1 MDTDFLKDI
10 IPYRCPKCGDSRKF
24 TSLRDLKLHLNAE
37 HAFKV
42 GCVKPRTRTTI
53 FDHKGHNSKKRTA
66 NKENLS
72 RQWSS
77 SYDSRQSLTSSES
90 YEQDLPVIQSY
101 REDARMLERQLESAR
116 EFERNKRSMPSM
128 YRSHSYDPLNSTLD
142 KLNKD
147 VMNSRKNIWQ
157 SSDALYNA
165 EDVINGV
172 EIAAE
177 ERFNNQQNIIQNLV
191 DSLQHKE
198 RLLTSANQNVE
209 KLRSDKEKLM
219 KEVED
224 LFKNADFGNKK
235 LVEELDAKQ
244 QALNAVTNELAY
256 LKQKTTEDLKQK
268 DEKLQEAERCLH
280 QLEHEQKNLENERE
294 NLIEK
299 VQMDSGLLRKTLE
312 MKENQVRKL
321 NTELESIK

>member
-1 MDTDFLKDI
+1 MDTDFLKDV

-24 TSLRDLKLHLNAE
+24 SSLRDLKLHLNAE

-42 GCVKPRTRTTI
+42 GCVKPRTRTNI
-53 FDHKGHNSKKRTA
+53 FDNKVHNSRKRNT

-90 YEQDLPVIQSY
+90 YDQDLPVLQSY

-116 EFERNKRSMPSM
+116 EFERNKRMMQNFS
-128 YRSHSYDPLNSTLD
+128 RSHSYDPLNSTLD

-191 DSLQHKE
+191 DSLQQKE
-198 RLLTSANQNVE
+198 RQLATANENVE
-209 KLRSDKEKLM
+209 KLRYDKEKLM

-224 LFKNADFGNKK
+224 LFKNTDMGNKK
-235 LVEELDAKQ
+235 LIEELETKQ
-244 QALNAVTNELAY
+244 HALNEVTNELAY
-256 LKQKTTEDLKQK
+256 IKQKTSEDLKQK
-268 DEKLQEAERCLH
+268 DEKLQEAERCLR
-280 QLEHEQKNLENERE
+280 QLEFEQKNLEDERE

-321 NTELESIK
+321 NMELETMK